1 MPRLTDSHHEAM
13 KWLRERGGDAALDKN
28 GVALAAGESA
38 PIRRSTWNGLR
49 DAGLIEFYNPSGK
62 GYGRLRIVKAEA
74 A

>member
-1 MPRLTDSHHEAM
+1 MPRLTESQHEAL

-28 GVALAAGESA
+28 GVALAAGETA
-38 PIRRSTWNGLR
+38 PFTRTTWNALR
-49 DAGLIEFYNPSGK
+49 DAALIEFYNPSGK